1 MVEDFFKPK
10 NDAVEET
17 VRCPLSDVAPST
29 IATNVAPVRKDFI
42 TPSSIGVSQ
51 EATAARTDTETLNQ
65 KAGSTNDGII
75 PPLVVTV
82 AAVGNT
88 EEITLP
94 PLGKRVQNGF
104 SKNSGMFCDKLL
116 YFGQKH
122 APSNEDSQEERH
134 GFGRIIEVPNK
145 KKNLEHYVIE

>member
-1 MVEDFFKPK
+1 MTEDLLKLK

-17 VRCPLSDVAPST
+17 ARCPLSDVAPST

-42 TPSSIGVSQ
+42 PPSSIGVSQ
-51 EATAARTDTETLNQ
+51 EATAARTYTETLT
-65 KAGSTNDGII
+65 KKSRSKNDGII

-94 PLGKRVQNGF
+94 PPIR
-104 SKNSGMFCDKLL
+104 
-116 YFGQKH
+116 QKS
-122 APSNEDSQEERH
+122 AEW
-134 GFGRIIEVPNK
+134 F
-145 KKNLEHYVIE
+145 